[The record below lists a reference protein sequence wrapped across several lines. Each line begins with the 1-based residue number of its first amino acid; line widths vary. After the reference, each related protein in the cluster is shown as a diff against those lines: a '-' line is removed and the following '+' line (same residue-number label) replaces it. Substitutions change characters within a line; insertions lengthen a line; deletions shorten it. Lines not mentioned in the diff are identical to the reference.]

1 MAFESAAGGV
11 YDVAAWPADTSGGEL
26 VVPNATSYVLAPGDA
41 AQDTEVDV
49 ATAVA
54 PVAGDG
60 LLGFAGG
67 ATFVVNDHTGP
78 AVEPLAPL
86 AVICQ

>member
-1 MAFESAAGGV
+1 V
-11 YDVAAWPADTSGGEL
+11 
-26 VVPNATSYVLAPGDA
+26 VVPNATSYVLAPADDA
-41 AQDTEVDV
+41 QVNEFDI

-54 PVAGDG
+54 PVAGDAP
-60 LLGFAGG
+60 LGRAGG
-67 ATFVVNDHTGP
+67 AAIDVNDHTGP